1 MTKDRVLQDFVN
13 SPGAQAIREQYAKM
27 GYPAWT
33 GKLSYGTKQA
43 FNETI
48 VQKFF
53 DVMAPPGS
61 ALAVD
66 GETSNSSTA
75 QLFDRDHWGN
85 VGLQVGGFGN
95 PPKDQSWAQATA
107 HRCDADRRT
116 DLKGNHVEFQVVNVA
131 GRHSFSYH
139 ELPDRPLS
147 YNGPMRSIVQVF
159 RWQEKLFLDH

>member
-1 MTKDRVLQDFVN
+1 MKADQPLSEKSAGIAKDNAEFLYQFLSGTGKDVQEHTDLTKDRVLQDFVN

-53 DVMAPPGS
+53 DAMAPPGS

-75 QLFDRDHWGN
+75 QLLTVITGETSGCKWADLETR
-85 VGLQVGGFGN
+85 QKIN
-95 PPKDQSWAQATA
+95 PGHRQRLTGAMPTA
-107 HRCDADRRT
+107 GWI
-116 DLKGNHVEFQVVNVA
+116 LKE
-131 GRHSFSYH
+131 
-139 ELPDRPLS
+139 
-147 YNGPMRSIVQVF
+147 IT
-159 RWQEKLFLDH
+159 